1 MARSDPRRALA
12 AQLSAIAAAYAQVR
26 QITAAEALEE
36 IAASLIAGGAKPGTE
51 AARVA
56 LTMAAAL
63 YAVERPEIDEWWYP
77 VALDVLVQAGADE
90 SAARATRLAGQ

>member
-1 MARSDPRRALA
+1 MARSDPRRVLA
-12 AQLSAIAAAYAQVR
+12 AQLGGIAAGYAEMR
-26 QITAAEALEE
+26 RISAAEALEE
-36 IAASLIAGGAKPGTE
+36 IAARLTGAGVKPGTE

-63 YAVERPEIDEWWYP
+63 YAVERPAVDEWWFP

-90 SAARATRLAGQ
+90 SAARAGRLAGQ

>member
-1 MARSDPRRALA
+1 MPPSDHRRLLA
-12 AQLSAIAAAYAQVR
+12 SQLSGIAAGYAQMR
-26 QITAAEALEE
+26 RITAAEALEE
-36 IAASLIAGGAKPGTE
+36 IAASLTAAGVKAGTE
-51 AARVA
+51 VARVA

-63 YAVERPEIDEWWYP
+63 YAVERPAIDEWWFP